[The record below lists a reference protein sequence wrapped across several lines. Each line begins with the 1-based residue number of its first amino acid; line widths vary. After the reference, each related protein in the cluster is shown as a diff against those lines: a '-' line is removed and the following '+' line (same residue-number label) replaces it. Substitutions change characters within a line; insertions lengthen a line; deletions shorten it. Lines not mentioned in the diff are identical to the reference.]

1 MHRSKL
7 GAAPRTVH
15 GRKIPKSV
23 GTKLQRLKAKAAAS
37 QHYGSSY
44 RSSKSGGSS
53 TSSVSGSGNIGSGGG
68 DQNFGIQGVTNYQ
81 RGGGAEERNFA
92 ATSAL
97 AAAAAA
103 GEAVEK
109 SYQYSNSNNNNNI
122 NHNYQKSINYTSAN
136 YNTNNNNYNNNHPQ
150 TTATSHILPYQ
161 PHLSSSQSNTTTMI
175 MTKQKNTL
183 AERLNIGDEV
193 RELKLGATFNPKNT
207 STAFHTIKY
216 DFKPASVD
224 TSRMASVDVGPN
236 NQVTVIVPNSESS
249 GVPHTVYKGNQREHA
264 KECLMIYDKETGAIT
279 IEKLNHNIQVKKTRS
294 EISSKSSHLPP
305 QNAAIMQGQVPGQ
318 QISNGSGPS
327 TNVASGHGPGSGAK
341 LENSTMRITSKTK
354 VSTGSRRN
362 NIIDFKPRNSPM
374 QQSSPS
380 RPVAIH
386 RSPQSA
392 PAWDANNAQQT
403 LPSIPMITDDDDFGL
418 RAALHNGSQAN
429 TSGSSTGSAV
439 GHSDYGSASS
449 SSHMGKQR
457 QAPHHGHAKRQQRS
471 SPPMVQQ
478 QPNFGRNSYNGGN
491 NYAQQQQHEQQRP
504 SPYGHGN
511 SMPMDLDSSRDHEL
525 TSKSVAHA
533 AAVLEQQIGGA
544 LSASSSSSESDSSD
558 SDSGSDSDDSTEDDR
573 PSQQQQQHQH
583 KAAQMH
589 HQQQQQ
595 PQHHLQQQ
603 QQQQH
608 FNQLPNLGLGSISPS
623 YGNNHHQQQSRHHP
637 HQQQQKQQSG
647 IYASNGGF
655 PNDLLQN
662 DLQLSSNSSDEDDD

>member
-1 MHRSKL
+1 
-7 GAAPRTVH
+7 
-15 GRKIPKSV
+15 
-23 GTKLQRLKAKAAAS
+23 
-37 QHYGSSY
+37 
-44 RSSKSGGSS
+44 
-53 TSSVSGSGNIGSGGG
+53 
-68 DQNFGIQGVTNYQ
+68 
-81 RGGGAEERNFA
+81 
-92 ATSAL
+92 
-97 AAAAAA
+97 
-103 GEAVEK
+103 
-109 SYQYSNSNNNNNI
+109 
-122 NHNYQKSINYTSAN
+122 
-136 YNTNNNNYNNNHPQ
+136 
-150 TTATSHILPYQ
+150 
-161 PHLSSSQSNTTTMI
+161 MI

-183 AERLNIGDEV
+183 AERLNIGEEV

-224 TSRMASVDVGPN
+224 TSRMASVDVGSN

-294 EISSKSSHLPP
+294 EISSKTNHLPP
-305 QNAAIMQGQVPGQ
+305 QNVAIMQGQQV
-318 QISNGSGPS
+318 SNGSGPS
-327 TNVASGHGPGSGAK
+327 TNAASGHGPGSAPK
-341 LENSTMRITSKTK
+341 LENSTMRVTSKTK

-380 RPVAIH
+380 RPAVIH

-439 GHSDYGSASS
+439 GQSDYGSASS

-471 SPPMVQQ
+471 SPPMAQQ
-478 QPNFGRNSYNGGN
+478 QPNFGRNYNGGN
-491 NYAQQQQHEQQRP
+491 NYAQQQPHEQQRP
-504 SPYGHGN
+504 SPYGQQHGN

-525 TSKSVAHA
+525 TSKSVAQA
-533 AAVLEQQIGGA
+533 AAALEQQIGGA

-573 PSQQQQQHQH
+573 PNQQQQQHQH
-583 KAAQMH
+583 QQKAAQMH
-589 HQQQQQ
+589 
-595 PQHHLQQQ
+595 QQ

-637 HQQQQKQQSG
+637 HQQQQQQQQQKQQSG

>member
-1 MHRSKL
+1 
-7 GAAPRTVH
+7 
-15 GRKIPKSV
+15 
-23 GTKLQRLKAKAAAS
+23 
-37 QHYGSSY
+37 
-44 RSSKSGGSS
+44 
-53 TSSVSGSGNIGSGGG
+53 
-68 DQNFGIQGVTNYQ
+68 
-81 RGGGAEERNFA
+81 
-92 ATSAL
+92 
-97 AAAAAA
+97 
-103 GEAVEK
+103 
-109 SYQYSNSNNNNNI
+109 
-122 NHNYQKSINYTSAN
+122 
-136 YNTNNNNYNNNHPQ
+136 
-150 TTATSHILPYQ
+150 
-161 PHLSSSQSNTTTMI
+161 MI

-183 AERLNIGDEV
+183 AERLKIGEEV

-224 TSRMASVDVGPN
+224 TSRMASVDVGSN

-294 EISSKSSHLPP
+294 EISSKTSHLPP
-305 QNAAIMQGQVPGQ
+305 QNVAIMQGQGPGQ
-318 QISNGSGPS
+318 QVSNGSGPS
-327 TNVASGHGPGSGAK
+327 TMPASGHGPGSAPK
-341 LENSTMRITSKTK
+341 LENSTMRVTSKTK

-380 RPVAIH
+380 RPATIH

-392 PAWDANNAQQT
+392 PAYVLIPILIWETKLIACFPFSWDANNAQQT

-439 GHSDYGSASS
+439 GQSDYGSASS

-471 SPPMVQQ
+471 SPPMAQQ
-478 QPNFGRNSYNGGN
+478 QPNFGRNYNGGN

-525 TSKSVAHA
+525 TSKSVAQA
-533 AAVLEQQIGGA
+533 AAALEQQIGGA

-573 PSQQQQQHQH
+573 PSQQQQPQHQQ

-589 HQQQQQ
+589 QQQQ
-595 PQHHLQQQ
+595 HHQQQ

-637 HQQQQKQQSG
+637 HQQQQQQQKQQSG